1 MKLRQFSKPKLGT
14 PWVKVNSSLPSC
26 HSTHSTFQE
35 IMQEVQVR
43 FAPLQ
48 SNFSSQV
55 SFFELDASLAVIT
68 LGSRTDSRRGRF
80 VTRWCSANDG
90 GGTNLLLERSL
101 HKEIFCLS
109 SSPSISAAA
118 APDISHSFV
127 TWSKEMTDAAASK
140 LQPTSSLSVKL
151 STAPHQTIM
160 AICYIFIAPL
170 LPQKC

>member
-1 MKLRQFSKPKLGT
+1 
-14 PWVKVNSSLPSC
+14 
-26 HSTHSTFQE
+26 
-35 IMQEVQVR
+35 MQEVQVR

-90 GGTNLLLERSL
+90 GGTNLSLERSL
-101 HKEIFCLS
+101 HKEIFRLS

-118 APDISHSFV
+118 PPDISHSFV

-140 LQPTSSLSVKL
+140 LQPTSSLPVKL

-160 AICYIFIAPL
+160 AICYICSTYSLQCATTSSEVLREPEIL
-170 LPQKC
+170 LGYLTLICATPFSQRLPNLLNT

>member
-1 MKLRQFSKPKLGT
+1 MGESEFKFTLLSFYALDIPGNHARGASQI
-14 PWVKVNSSLPSC
+14 C
-26 HSTHSTFQE
+26 ST
-35 IMQEVQVR
+35 
-43 FAPLQ
+43 LQ
-48 SNFSSQV
+48 SNCASQV

-90 GGTNLLLERSL
+90 GGTNLPLERSL
-101 HKEIFCLS
+101 HKEIFRLS

-140 LQPTSSLSVKL
+140 LQPTSSLPVKL
-151 STAPHQTIM
+151 STAPHPVM
-160 AICYIFIAPL
+160 HDGNL
-170 LPQKC
+170 